1 MGYNIYMRL
10 RKDLYKQ
17 KEIVMYDRE
26 AEEREYNW
34 NLWREEQR
42 LSGFSNREIRK
53 AMREEIREKRK
64 IRNK

>member
-26 AEEREYNW
+26 IEEQEYNW

>member
-1 MGYNIYMRL
+1 
-10 RKDLYKQ
+10 
-17 KEIVMYDRE
+17 MYDRE
-26 AEEREYNW
+26 IEEQEYNW